1 MMIKSM
7 DEEIKN
13 EKHPQSRIASLSEVI
28 LGGQDGLVNVLG
40 VILGV
45 AAASNETRIILA
57 GGLAATFAE
66 SISMA
71 AVAYTSKMADKSH
84 YESELA
90 RERRQIENYPESQKQ
105 KVHDI
110 YKEKGFGDET
120 LNTITDKI
128 TSNKHIWLSTIMR
141 EGYGLAPVKNSRVLS
156 GSATVGISA
165 LVGSLIP
172 LIPFFFMPI
181 NGAIVTSIIISTLTL
196 FAVGFYKAKV
206 YVGSPVKSGLEIA
219 IIGMGAAIIGYVI
232 GFIFQRP

>member
-1 MMIKSM
+1 MNGELKTETHEAS
-7 DEEIKN
+7 K
-13 EKHPQSRIASLSEVI
+13 IASLSEVI

-45 AAASNETRIILA
+45 AAASHSTPIILA

-90 RERRQIENYPESQKQ
+90 KEKRQIESNPKFQKQ
-105 KVHDI
+105 KVHEI
-110 YKEKGFGDET
+110 YKEKGFTDEI

-128 TSNKHIWLSTIMR
+128 TSDKHVWLTTIMR
-141 EGYGLAPVKNSRVLS
+141 EGHGLAPMKTKRVLT
-156 GSATVGISA
+156 GSSTVGVSA
-165 LVGSLIP
+165 LIGSLIP

-181 NGAIVTSIIISTLTL
+181 NESVLISILISALTL

-219 IIGMGAAIIGYVI
+219 VIGMGAAAIGYGI
-232 GFIFQRP
+232 GLLFEH

>member
-1 MMIKSM
+1 MIRYM
-7 DEEIKN
+7 DENNKTENHEASK
-13 EKHPQSRIASLSEVI
+13 IASLSEVI

-45 AAASNETRIILA
+45 AAASHSRPIILA

-84 YESELA
+84 FESELTKEG
-90 RERRQIENYPESQKQ
+90 RLIENNPKFQKQ
-105 KVHDI
+105 KVYEI
-110 YKEKGFGDET
+110 YKEKGFSGEV

-128 TSNKHIWLSTIMR
+128 TSDKHVWLTTIMR
-141 EGYGLAPVKNSRVLS
+141 EGHGLAPMKTKRVLS

-165 LVGSLIP
+165 VIGSIIP

-181 NGAIVTSIIISTLTL
+181 NESVVISIIISTLSL

-206 YVGSPVKSGLEIA
+206 YVGSAFKSGIEIA
-219 IIGMGAAIIGYVI
+219 IIGMSAAAIGYGIGLL
-232 GFIFQRP
+232 FEH

>member
-1 MMIKSM
+1 M
-7 DEEIKN
+7 DGENQTEAHEASK
-13 EKHPQSRIASLSEVI
+13 IASLSEVI

-45 AAASNETRIILA
+45 AAASHSTPIILA

-90 RERRQIENYPESQKQ
+90 KESGLIENNPKFQKQ
-105 KVHDI
+105 KVYEI
-110 YKEKGFGDET
+110 YKEKGFTGEI
-120 LNTITDKI
+120 LNAITNKI
-128 TSNKHIWLSTIMR
+128 TSTKHVWLTTIMA
-141 EGYGLAPVKNSRVLS
+141 EGHILTPMKTKRVLT
-156 GSATVGISA
+156 GATTVGASA
-165 LVGSLIP
+165 LIGSLIP

-181 NGAIVTSIIISTLTL
+181 NESVVISIIISVLTL

-206 YVGSPVKSGLEIA
+206 YVGSAFKSGLEIA
-219 IIGMGAAIIGYVI
+219 IIGIGAAAIGYGI
-232 GFIFQRP
+232 GLLFQYK